1 MLRSEKE
8 SMRLF
13 QLHTQVK
20 LLTFQ
25 MMTLA
30 LDKLSLKR
38 NHKKQEVAILS
49 TSEAHVHLAIRS
61 HITLIEPVVAYLHN
75 RMAQFCHAHHLQPVN
90 LDLCLQEALAN
101 AIVHGNLAIPS
112 ALKEESWEQFEA
124 LVWERE
130 ALPEFADRQVT
141 IRCQLSPQRMTIEVE
156 DQGAGFEM
164 QDSRNMELASL
175 PATEDHA
182 ALKLL
187 SGSGR
192 GLVFIQAFMDQV
204 VWNATGNCITMIKNF
219 STA

>member
-1 MLRSEKE
+1 MK
-8 SMRLF
+8 LF
-13 QLHTQVK
+13 
-20 LLTFQ
+20 TFQ
-25 MMTLA
+25 MLTLA

-38 NHKKQEVAILS
+38 NHKKQEVTILS
-49 TSEAHVHLAIRS
+49 ASDAHVHLAIRS
-61 HITLIEPVVAYLHN
+61 HIALIEPVVAYLHN

-124 LVWERE
+124 LVRERE
-130 ALPEFADRQVT
+130 ALPEFVDRQVT

-164 QDSRNMELASL
+164 QDSLALELASL
-175 PATEDHA
+175 PTLDDHEA
-182 ALKLL
+182 IKTL
-187 SGSGR
+187 SRSGR
-192 GLVFIQAFMDQV
+192 GLVFIKAFMDQV
-204 VWNATGNCITMIKNF
+204 FWNNTGNCITMIKNF